1 MSDER
6 DDDNTITL
14 EEARRRRDTEKAA
27 KKTNGH
33 AQRGKVA
40 LVMLH
45 DVVVVGSQDRLIN
58 GVLGDSGLAMLYG
71 ETSSGKSFA
80 TFDACMHIALGW
92 DWFGRKVTPSAVLY
106 VAAEAPGSWGNRVE
120 AFCRHHQLDQDQ
132 RQRLPFGF
140 ILSTVNLGP
149 QGHDTNA
156 IIAAAKDLED
166 RSGEKCRL
174 IALDTMARA
183 TPGHDEN
190 DPVDVSKFVAKIDAI
205 RQGAQATPL
214 VVHHS
219 GKNLAAGARGHS
231 SLRAAMDYELEVER
245 NGEAR
250 TLRVRK
256 NRDGTDGGEFG
267 FQLRSIEIGVDDDGQ
282 AITSCAVVP
291 ADVVKKARKRTQ
303 AQLGADV
310 LSNTLVD
317 FGETPPIGGRWP
329 SQQVLRLQRFRE
341 ALKTA
346 GVTSA
351 DNPATERK
359 SWERIRKELLQQGVM
374 VINGEFC
381 WRSVT

>member
-14 EEARRRRDTEKAA
+14 EEARRRRDAEKAA

-45 DVVVVGSQDRLIN
+45 DVVVVGSQDRLVN

-92 DWFGRKVTPSAVLY
+92 EWFGRKVTPSAVLY

-132 RQRLPFGF
+132 RERLPFGF

-149 QGHDTNA
+149 QGHDSSA

-174 IALDTMARA
+174 IAIDTMARA

-205 RQGAQATPL
+205 RNGANATPL

-256 NRDGTDGGEFG
+256 NRDGSDGGEFG
-267 FQLRSIEIGVDDDGQ
+267 FQLQSIDIGTDEDGQ
-282 AITSCAVVP
+282 PITSCVVVP
-291 ADVVKKARKRTQ
+291 GDVVKKRRKRTLAQQ
-303 AQLGADV
+303 AADA
-310 LSNTLVD
+310 LSNALVD

-329 SQQVLRLQRFRE
+329 SGQVLRLNRFRE
-341 ALKTA
+341 ALKAA
-346 GVTSA
+346 GITEAENDV
-351 DNPATERK
+351 TERQQW
-359 SWERIRKELLQQGVM
+359 SRIRRELMASGILIVQ
-374 VINGEFC
+374 GEFC
-381 WRSVT
+381 WRL

>member
-14 EEARRRRDTEKAA
+14 EEARRRRDAEKAA

-45 DVVVVGSQDRLIN
+45 DVVVVGSQDRLVN

-92 DWFGRKVTPSAVLY
+92 EWFGRKVTPSAVLY

-132 RQRLPFGF
+132 RERLPFGF

-149 QGHDTNA
+149 QGHDSSA

-174 IALDTMARA
+174 IAIDTMARA

-205 RQGAQATPL
+205 RNGANATPL

-256 NRDGTDGGEFG
+256 NRDGSDGGEFG
-267 FQLRSIEIGVDDDGQ
+267 FQLQPIDIGTDEDGQ
-282 AITSCAVVP
+282 PITSCVVVP
-291 ADVVKKARKRTQ
+291 GDVVKKRRKRTLAQQ
-303 AQLGADV
+303 AADA
-310 LSNTLVD
+310 LSNALVD

-329 SQQVLRLQRFRE
+329 SGQVLRLNRFRE
-341 ALKTA
+341 ALKAA
-346 GVTSA
+346 GITEAENDV
-351 DNPATERK
+351 TERQQW
-359 SWERIRKELLQQGVM
+359 SRIRRELMASGILIVQ
-374 VINGEFC
+374 GEFC
-381 WRSVT
+381 WRL